1 MLRSLCSMPGVV
13 ALAAIAAIAHPS
25 TKPAPSVRPGHH
37 PASAEAVPIPRSG
50 QPVAEPVTGH
60 AEESRSDTDRVSYP
74 VPRGHPEWL
83 SARDA
88 LARAESGHLSLE
100 LIMSDQRWVARSPQ
114 GAYFDDDNSAIYFRR
129 DRLDEPVS
137 DLYRAELAT
146 GRIELIEPEDLGSI
160 PSPGVYSPDRRRMA
174 YTTDGDLLILDRSTG
189 RIRQLT
195 RTIERESSPGFT
207 ADGTGVIH
215 RVGDAWRIIDLESGM
230 IQTPA
235 DVRTQ
240 DDPDTAEQRALDKAS
255 YLERQQERLFEHIR
269 DAKQRERLIREH
281 RRSERASNPARVP
294 PPFYLGKDR
303 QVLSSE
309 LSPSGRWLALRVAK
323 RGDTTGK
330 RDSMPSYATASGYVE
345 TRTVRS
351 KVGTDKP
358 RPESLVILD
367 LEAHTQHTIDTST
380 LPGIADDPLAW
391 LKEDDDKPDP
401 DREAPSNDESGEQDP
416 VEADPPTA
424 APADASSGT
433 EHADKADEEPKS
445 KPRPVRFTRLLWSQ
459 DGQRLAFQA
468 MTFDRKDR
476 WIARVDL
483 DAMEVRPVEH
493 LRDEAWINWRYNDI
507 GFLPDD
513 RTLWFLS
520 EHTGYSHLYVAP
532 ENLSDPDDDAGDLP
546 SPIAVTAGQHVADS
560 VRIDL
565 AGEHLYVRM
574 NADHPGSYDVHRF
587 DLELWRTRSVWRG
600 ERVTRL
606 GGLVE
611 YRVSPD
617 GSSLLLTRSDALTP
631 PELFVQPTRPGA
643 VPRRVT
649 TTVTDQ
655 FASLD
660 WVRPQF
666 VQVPSSHADRPIYAR
681 LYRPAP
687 GEGNG
692 AAVLFVHGAGYLQ
705 NAHKGWSR
713 YQREFMFHSLLVQR
727 GYTVLDMD
735 YRASAGYGRDWRT
748 AIYRRMGTPELQDL
762 RDGVDWLAAN
772 TEVDRNR
779 VGVYGGSYGGFLTLM
794 ALFTEPD
801 LFACGAAL
809 RPVTD
814 WAHYNHGYTGN
825 ILNVPELDPDAY
837 EISSP
842 IEFAQGLEKPLLICH
857 GMLDDNVFYQDTVR
871 LAQRLIELGK
881 EDWEVAG
888 YPIEP
893 HGFQTPSSWHD
904 EYRRILNLFDSHLLE
919 Q

>member
-1 MLRSLCSMPGVV
+1 MLRSLCSMPGVA
-13 ALAAIAAIAHPS
+13 ALAALATIAHPS
-25 TKPAPSVRPGHH
+25 AMPAPFVQGGHQPESVE
-37 PASAEAVPIPRSG
+37 SAPIARSG
-50 QPVAEPVTGH
+50 QPVAAPV
-60 AEESRSDTDRVSYP
+60 ADRDEESPSDAEPVSYP
-74 VPRGHPEWL
+74 VPRGHPKWL

-88 LARAESGHLSLE
+88 LARAESGQLSLE
-100 LIMSDQRWVARSPQ
+100 LIMSDQRWVARSPRD
-114 GAYFDDDNSAIYFRR
+114 AYFDDEGTSIYFRR

-137 DLYRAELAT
+137 DLYLAEIAM

-174 YTTDGDLLILDRSTG
+174 YTTEGDLFILDRSTG

-215 RVGDAWRIIDLESGM
+215 RVGDTWRIFDLESGM
-230 IQTPA
+230 IRTPA

-240 DDPDTAEQRALDKAS
+240 DDPDAAEQRERDKAS
-255 YLERQQERLFEHIR
+255 YLERQQERLFEHVR
-269 DAKQRERLIREH
+269 DAKHRERLVREH
-281 RRSERASNPARVP
+281 RRNERASNPARVP

-323 RGDTTGK
+323 RGKTTGK

-345 TRTVRS
+345 TRSVRS

-358 RPESLVILD
+358 RPETLVILD
-367 LEAHTQHTIDTST
+367 LEAHTQHTIDTSS

-391 LKEDDDKPDP
+391 LKQDDDKPDA
-401 DREAPSNDESGEQDP
+401 DGQAPAEPTDPDP
-416 VEADPPTA
+416 VDADPPSD
-424 APADASSGT
+424 APADARSDS
-433 EHADKADEEPKS
+433 EHADEQDEEPES
-445 KPRPVRFTRLLWSQ
+445 KPRPIRFTRLLWSR

-468 MTFDRKDR
+468 MSFDRKDR

-483 DAMEVRPVEH
+483 DAMQARPVEH

-520 EHTGYSHLYVAP
+520 ERTGYSHLYVAP
-532 ENLSDPDDDAGDLP
+532 EHPSEPHDDTDELP
-546 SPIAVTAGQHVADS
+546 PPLAVTAGEHVVDS
-560 VRIDL
+560 VQIDL
-565 AGEHLYVRM
+565 KGEHLYVRM

-587 DLELWRTRSVWRG
+587 DLELWRTQRAWRG
-600 ERVTRL
+600 QRITRL
-606 GGLVE
+606 GGLVD

-617 GSSLLLTRSDALTP
+617 GSSLLLIRSDALTP
-631 PELFVQPTRPGA
+631 PELFVQPTRPGT

-660 WVRPQF
+660 WVRPRF
-666 VQVPSSHADRPIYAR
+666 VRIPSSHTDRPIHAR
-681 LYRPAP
+681 LYRPGP
-687 GEGNG
+687 GEANG

-713 YQREFMFHSLLVQR
+713 YQREFMFHTLLVQR

-762 RDGVDWLAAN
+762 RDGVEWLAAN

-794 ALFTEPD
+794 AMFTEPD

-825 ILNVPELDPDAY
+825 ILNVPELDPEAY

-842 IEFAQGLEKPLLICH
+842 IEFAEGLEKPLLICH

-904 EYRRILNLFDSHLLE
+904 EYRRILDLFDTHLLE
-919 Q
+919 R